1 MIKIDVLIIILIKM
15 LDSVQ
20 FVTKIIRCQEY
31 VYLIWIPSNVLDNT
45 FIILL
50 ISLRKINRFVNYP
63 KLYSYF

>member
-50 ISLRKINRFVNYP
+50 ISL
-63 KLYSYF
+63 